1 MGVIKVPTAESR
13 MGPGELPNFRAHSNA
28 SPEAFGSGVAKA
40 TQNLGAVVGEVAGLV
55 EKYDDIEAQRE
66 AAAVEAEH
74 EEKLFNLMYGELNEE
89 GNRVGG
95 LYNDPNVSPEERVR
109 QAEGLTK
116 ELQSRRYKH
125 GRTAGYLGN
134 RLEKG
139 LYGFASQ
146 AATIKMRQ
154 DEKAEANAKVE
165 KNKQFTDAKYNH
177 TQKYVGALQNGDLEG
192 AKQAANDLSIA
203 YDVYASDLNLPSTD
217 KPNSLS
223 GLHFNGLKDLIVS
236 DPRKAIEL
244 QEHYRPSGTFYKQ
257 MNDTDQGRANGL
269 LDSAINGLAEMEVY
283 EKFKKGNHDYPD
295 FHSFI
300 DAQKDVPEEVRNNAK
315 RNAPLLENV
324 YYIQNPKQT
333 AANNE
338 ALNKH

>member
-40 TQNLGAVVGEVAGLV
+40 TQNLGAVVGEMAGLV
-55 EKYDDIEAQRE
+55 EKYDDMEAQRE

-74 EEKLFNLMYGELNEE
+74 NEKLFNLMHGELNEE
-89 GNRVGG
+89 GKRVGG
-95 LYNDPNVSPEERVR
+95 LYNDPNVSPEEKL
-109 QAEGLTK
+109 QKAEAFTK
-116 ELQSRRYKH
+116 ELQNRQYKH

-139 LYGFASQ
+139 LYSFASQ

-154 DEKAEANAKVE
+154 DEKAEAKMKTE
-165 KNKQFTDAKYNH
+165 KNNQFTAAKYNY
-177 TQKYVGALQNGDLEG
+177 TQNYVGALKRGDLEG

-203 YDVYASDLNLPSTD
+203 CDVYASGLNLPSTD
-217 KPNSLS
+217 KPDLLS
-223 GLHFNGLKDLIVS
+223 GLYLNGLENLIVS

-244 QEHYRPSGTFYKQ
+244 QEHYRSSGTFYKQ
-257 MNDTDQGRANGL
+257 MNETDQGKADGL
-269 LDSAINGLAEMEVY
+269 LNTAINGLDEMRVY
-283 EKFKKGNHDYPD
+283 EDFKKGNHDYPD

-300 DAQKDVPEEVRNNAK
+300 DAQKNVSEEVRNNAK

-324 YYIQNPKQT
+324 YYIKNPKHT
-333 AANNE
+333 PANE
-338 ALNKH
+338 QALNKN